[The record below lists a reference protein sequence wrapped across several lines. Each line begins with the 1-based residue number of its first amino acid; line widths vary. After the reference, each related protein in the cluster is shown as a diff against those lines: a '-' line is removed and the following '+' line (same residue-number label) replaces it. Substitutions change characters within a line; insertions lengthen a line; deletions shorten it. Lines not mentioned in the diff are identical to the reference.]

1 MAVPPGATDVVPG
14 ETVTLKSLATTLS
27 VAVAERTREPL
38 VPVMETVELLAEL
51 PVAVETVRVEVPDP
65 LIEDGKNVG
74 VAPDGNP
81 LAVRFTAPVN
91 PFSGETLTV

>member
-1 MAVPPGATDVVPG
+1 MV
-14 ETVTLKSLATTLS
+14 S
-27 VAVAERTREPL
+27 
-38 VPVMETVELLAEL
+38 VELLAEL

-65 LIEDGKNVG
+65 PIEDGEKVG

-81 LAVRFTAPVN
+81 LAVRFTVPVN

>member
-1 MAVPPGATDVVPG
+1 MPG